1 VCKTIDFSEDKWTTK
16 GVPPRSM
23 TKRSEPVASED
34 PLAGSLWSD
43 SRTVAGFT
51 RSAPNATLMR
61 LADAEWRAGARIALD
76 IGCGAGRNAVPLARV
91 GWAVLGCDLSRPML
105 TAAVARAIGETPVG
119 HTAFVLAP
127 MDELP
132 AADGRFDLVIAH
144 GIWNL
149 ATSARE
155 FRRAVHEAAR
165 AAKTAAAVFVFTFS
179 RNTLRADAVPVAG
192 EPFVFTAFSGRPQC
206 FLTAEQLISEL
217 ARAGLSLDP
226 RYPLSEH
233 NLPTSGTLTSNQ
245 TPVIYEGV
253 FRRR

>member
-1 VCKTIDFSEDKWTTK
+1 
-16 GVPPRSM
+16 M
-23 TKRSEPVASED
+23 MKRSEPSASDD
-34 PLAGSLWSD
+34 PLAGSSWSEPG
-43 SRTVAGFT
+43 TIAGFA

-61 LADAEWRAGARIALD
+61 VAEAEWQAGARIALD
-76 IGCGAGRNAVPLARV
+76 IGCGAGRNAVPLAQV
-91 GWAVLGCDLSRPML
+91 GWTVLGCDLSRPML
-105 TAAVARAIGETPVG
+105 AAAATRAMGEAPVG

-127 MDELP
+127 MDALP

-155 FRRAVHEAAR
+155 FRRAVHAAAR
-165 AAKTAAAVFVFTFS
+165 AARTGAALFVFTFS

-192 EPFVFTAFSGRPQC
+192 EPFVYTAISGVPQS
-206 FLTAEQLISEL
+206 FLTAEELISEL

-226 RYPLSEH
+226 RYPLTEH
-233 NLPTSGTLTSNQ
+233 NLPRPGMLTSNQ

-253 FRRR
+253 FRSR